1 MSEASLAV
9 AVEQI
14 TPLLPVP
21 MDLTVLVANLAASL
35 NANIE
40 LTTAAFSI
48 GSTTGAVIRD
58 TDDGL
63 IIIFDKGANPAQQL
77 HIVLHEIGHLLLQHQ
92 LIMVPVD
99 GLPNLLAHPLK
110 CPYPLDQEH
119 AAEDFA
125 SAVAAIVSVMPVDLS
140 ERSRSSSILL

>member
-9 AVEQI
+9 AVERI
-14 TPLLPVP
+14 IPLLPVP
-21 MDLTVLVANLAASL
+21 MDLAVLVANLAASL
-35 NANIE
+35 NANIRV
-40 LTTAAFSI
+40 TAAPFSI

-58 TDDGL
+58 ADDDL
-63 IIIFDKGANPAQQL
+63 IIIFDKGANFAQQL
-77 HIVLHEIGHLLLQHQ
+77 HIVLHEIGHLLLQHL
-92 LIMVPVD
+92 LIMFPIN
-99 GLPNLLAHPLK
+99 GLQNLLAHPLK

-125 SAVAAIVSVMPVDLS
+125 TAVAAIVSVMPADLS